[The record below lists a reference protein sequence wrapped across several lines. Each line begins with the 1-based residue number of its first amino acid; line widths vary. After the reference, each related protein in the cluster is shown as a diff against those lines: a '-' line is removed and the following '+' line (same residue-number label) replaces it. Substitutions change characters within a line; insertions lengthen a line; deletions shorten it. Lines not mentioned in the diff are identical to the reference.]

1 MPSRRYSQ
9 PSHRTQVSF
18 QLTCGDMEGILCPP
32 VQICPHA
39 LHLPWCHLPWKVTS
53 SYCVWSSSLLC
64 FWDPGSS
71 TSRSPGVWGPR
82 MAGGGDGSIGRAR
95 PEGGPWR
102 VRQEAVWATPQPP
115 RTGSLWAVASLQC
128 LALPL
133 PCSVAPTRL
142 PTWPQS
148 PGTQF
153 PSVKLF
159 LPGKISFRTLVPS
172 LPCLVS
178 VILSTVFLTHSSQFC
193 KGEWITLQVGRW
205 GNDQNFIQHS
215 LIQVWAGTCSG
226 SYVLK
231 APQPAGKA

>member
-1 MPSRRYSQ
+1 MNCSPPGSSVHGDYPGKNTGVGCHALQEIFPTQ
-9 PSHRTQVSF
+9 PLNPGLLQCSWILYHLSHQVSF

-102 VRQEAVWATPQPP
+102 VRQEAV
-115 RTGSLWAVASLQC
+115 
-128 LALPL
+128 
-133 PCSVAPTRL
+133 
-142 PTWPQS
+142 
-148 PGTQF
+148 
-153 PSVKLF
+153 
-159 LPGKISFRTLVPS
+159 
-172 LPCLVS
+172 
-178 VILSTVFLTHSSQFC
+178 
-193 KGEWITLQVGRW
+193 
-205 GNDQNFIQHS
+205 
-215 LIQVWAGTCSG
+215 
-226 SYVLK
+226 
-231 APQPAGKA
+231 